1 MYSASVQAEVYF
13 KGLVQQ
19 RLGAGTDG
27 GLEGLGTGVGAGAG
41 GRARGGSGES
51 GGGGGGNGGNR
62 ARGGSGES
70 ARARGGS
77 GGKAAGGGGG
87 VRLVGPE
94 DLEGI
99 RQDGR
104 MRQAAID
111 AGMNVDR

>member
-1 MYSASVQAEVYF
+1 MYF

-19 RLGAGTDG
+19 GLGGRSSDGGEGIGAGG
-27 GLEGLGTGVGAGAG
+27 G

-51 GGGGGGNGGNR
+51 GGNR

-87 VRLVGPE
+87 GVRLVGPE

-99 RQDGR
+99 RSDGR
-104 MRQAAID
+104 IRQAGMD